1 MNFSDTYKFSSIL
14 PVFSPNGKYVAAA
27 TEYRLVV
34 RDALTTQVVQIYSC
48 IDKIS
53 HIHWCPNSSY
63 ILCGLVKRA
72 IVQVWSIVEPEWT
85 CKIDEGIAGVE
96 AARWTLDGLHILVI
110 AEFQIR
116 YCSLCP
122 CNMTFMQC
130 HCLAWSV

>member
-34 RDALTTQVVQIYSC
+34 RVALTTHVVHIYSW
-48 IDKIS
+48 IDKMS

-63 ILCGLVKRA
+63 IVCGVVKWA

-85 CKIDEGIAGVE
+85 
-96 AARWTLDGLHILVI
+96 
-110 AEFQIR
+110 
-116 YCSLCP
+116 
-122 CNMTFMQC
+122 
-130 HCLAWSV
+130 